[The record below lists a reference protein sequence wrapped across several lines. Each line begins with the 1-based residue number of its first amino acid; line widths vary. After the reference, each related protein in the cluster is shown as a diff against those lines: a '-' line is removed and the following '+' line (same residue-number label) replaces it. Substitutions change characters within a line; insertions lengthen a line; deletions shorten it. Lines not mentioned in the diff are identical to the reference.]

1 MVDRENRESFG
12 GRKGVEG
19 VERDEAEG
27 EGILYPDSTYRPSL
41 ISQSVLSLVREYNY
55 SLLCSSNHLNE

>member
-1 MVDRENRESFG
+1 MADRENRESFG

-19 VERDEAEG
+19 VECNEEEAKH
-27 EGILYPDSTYRPSL
+27 IPNLDSTYRPSL
-41 ISQSVLSLVREYNY
+41 ISQSLLSLVREYNY